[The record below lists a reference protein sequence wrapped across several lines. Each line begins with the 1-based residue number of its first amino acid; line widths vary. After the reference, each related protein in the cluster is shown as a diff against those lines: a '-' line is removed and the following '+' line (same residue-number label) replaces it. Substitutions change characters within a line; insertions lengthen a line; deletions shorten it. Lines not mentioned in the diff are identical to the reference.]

1 MSAPFGLFQQHIS
14 LMHGWVPTTVQT
26 LAAAALLVAVTGRR
40 RRWLPLVA
48 SGVQTPAQ
56 LEMLRT
62 LGCTLAQ
69 GPLLCGPIDAS
80 ALTRRIRSGECM
92 PRSLGSACRSA
103 SPLNA

>member
-1 MSAPFGLFQQHIS
+1 
-14 LMHGWVPTTVQT
+14 
-26 LAAAALLVAVTGRR
+26 
-40 RRWLPLVA
+40 
-48 SGVQTPAQ
+48 VQTPAQ